1 MSRRLNL
8 CNYSVIVLVLF
19 KFIQLNQSNI
29 IHYVVQAK
37 PLSES
42 KNNSDNNKSTINYE
56 QLYDLYRRMRLD
68 PRLASVSNYD
78 ILLFITRNFIH
89 NRPTNINS
97 FNQKY
102 SDQERYRQQNNK
114 LI

>member
-1 MSRRLNL
+1 MVS
-8 CNYSVIVLVLF
+8 LF
-19 KFIQLNQSNI
+19 NFGLLGFFLFFII
-29 IHYVVQAK
+29 VVQAK